1 MALGARAFDV
11 LQALVERRER
21 LVTKDE
27 LLDLVWPGLVVE
39 ENNLQQQVSA
49 LRKILG
55 SDAIATIPGCGYRF
69 TLEPTL
75 EADVAPVW
83 GAAKN
88 NLPQQASSF
97 IGREHE
103 LSEVKRLLTQ
113 SRLLTLVG
121 IGGIGKTRLS
131 LRLAADTLDAY
142 PDGVWLVE
150 FGAIVDPLLVPSSV
164 AQALGVKERPG
175 TQLTYALCAHL
186 KSRRLLLV
194 LDNCEHLVKACAEL
208 AGILLAA
215 APDIRILATSREP
228 LHVQGEQRFPLP
240 PLSLPAP
247 DAALDGL
254 ARAEAVQ
261 LFVERA
267 QLQQPAFVLTERQLP
282 VVAELCAHLDGI
294 PLALELAAA
303 RVHSL
308 SIEEINARL
317 KDRFKL
323 LTGGSHTALP
333 RQQTLRATL
342 DWSYELLTDPERAVL
357 NRLAIFLGGFT
368 LDTALSV
375 ASDHTID
382 EHAVV
387 DLLSHLVARSL
398 VVADTNSAGTRYH
411 LLETTRAYA
420 LEKLAAA
427 GEHNDI
433 GRRHALYFRQR
444 FERALDDWRH
454 IPEEEWCTAYLA
466 ERDNVRAALD
476 WALGSGGDSA
486 IGIALAGA
494 SSRVWV
500 DSYLLSEGRRWLE
513 AALAQVSAH
522 TPESDQAR
530 LWLGLG
536 WLWSHYT
543 PTQAVSAF
551 EQAIGLYRR
560 AGDASG
566 LTYCLIP
573 LGGNLA
579 FIGRYEQAQS
589 ALTEAF
595 PLLERAGAPRALAQ
609 YFAVLGFLKM
619 RTGDPGSARVHYEKA
634 LSLYD
639 TAGVGSARLDIL
651 GNLADIS
658 WALGDLDA
666 ALAGFRETVTL
677 LRKSP
682 LITKVMLGIH
692 LGNLA
697 GVLIERGELDEALTV
712 AREGLPMLKE
722 WEYASIHL
730 DHIALRAALVGKVAN
745 AARVAGFADSIFM
758 AKEISRQPNEARARD
773 RLQAL
778 LTEKLAAVE
787 LERLLGEGA
796 KMTEDE
802 ACRLALEE

>member
-1 MALGARAFDV
+1 M
-11 LQALVERRER
+11 
-21 LVTKDE
+21 
-27 LLDLVWPGLVVE
+27 
-39 ENNLQQQVSA
+39 
-49 LRKILG
+49 
-55 SDAIATIPGCGYRF
+55 
-69 TLEPTL
+69 
-75 EADVAPVW
+75 
-83 GAAKN
+83 
-88 NLPQQASSF
+88 
-97 IGREHE
+97 
-103 LSEVKRLLTQ
+103 
-113 SRLLTLVG
+113 
-121 IGGIGKTRLS
+121 
-131 LRLAADTLDAY
+131 RLAGDTLDAY

-150 FGAIVDPLLVPSSV
+150 FGAIADPLLVPSSV
-164 AQALGVKERPG
+164 AQALGVQERPG

-208 AGILLAA
+208 AGVLLGA

-240 PLSLPAP
+240 PLSLPVP
-247 DAALDGL
+247 HAALDGL

-267 QLQQPAFVLTERQLP
+267 RLQQPAFVLTERQVP
-282 VVAELCAHLDGI
+282 VVAELCIHLDGI

-317 KDRFKL
+317 KDRFEL

-342 DWSYELLTDPERAVL
+342 DWSYELLSDPERTVL

-368 LDTALSV
+368 LDAALSV
-375 ASDHTID
+375 GSDPTID
-382 EHAVV
+382 ENAVV
-387 DLLSHLVARSL
+387 DLLSQLVARSL
-398 VVADTNSAGTRYH
+398 VVADTNAAGTRYH

-420 LEKLAAA
+420 LEKLVAA

-454 IPEEEWCTAYLA
+454 IPEEEWCAAYLA

-500 DSYLLSEGRRWLE
+500 DSCMLSEGRRWLE
-513 AALAQVSAH
+513 AAVAQVSAN

-551 EQAIGLYRR
+551 VKAIDLYRR

-579 FIGRYEQAQS
+579 FIGRYEQAES

-619 RTGDPGSARVHYEKA
+619 RTGDPASARVHYEKA

-651 GNLADIS
+651 GNLADVS
-658 WALGDLDA
+658 WTLGDLDA
-666 ALAGFRETVTL
+666 ALAGFRDTVAL

-692 LGNLA
+692 LHNLA

-730 DHIALRAALVGKVAN
+730 DHVTLRAALVGKIAI
-745 AARVAGFADSIFM
+745 AARVAGFADSIFV

-787 LERLLGEGA
+787 LERLLAEGA
-796 KMTEDE
+796 TMTEDE